1 MKKIKIIMLIVIGI
15 LAVCCKKSRQ
25 SNANITYT
33 NINKTITRSTT
44 NIDYNLDIDKDGLD
58 DMKFRFDLVNAASI
72 NSTYYYNLI
81 EVKNDSLSFHCSKLD
96 LNWKGNII
104 RNSYPLP
111 YTEQSAISSTISSGY
126 WTDNYF
132 LDYPYLY
139 GKAEEIDKS
148 SSSVIKAF
156 SNNYKN
162 YIAIKIKKNGS
173 YYFGWICLSISED
186 GESTTIYDAAISK
199 LPNTSIKAGEK

>member
-1 MKKIKIIMLIVIGI
+1 MKKIKIIMLIATGI
-15 LAVCCKKSRQ
+15 LAVSCKKSDQ
-25 SNANITYT
+25 NNPDIIYT
-33 NINKTITRSTT
+33 SISKTITRATANS
-44 NIDYNLDIDKDGLD
+44 DLNLDIDNDGLD

-139 GKAEEIDKS
+139 GKAEEMDKS

-156 SNNYKN
+156 SNNSKN

-199 LPNTSIKAGEK
+199 LPNTAIKAGEK